1 MLFRSIFK
9 IFLSLV
15 ALIIFI
21 ILLFIASMTWA
32 YYFEVSAVRER
43 FNSGGGMALDLIKTD
58 LIINHNAEQVVALL
72 GKPKASGKSDF
83 SYALGQ
89 CSGFGWLNSIL
100 VVKFENDLVTQLS
113 IERGAP

>member
-1 MLFRSIFK
+1 MKCQQYGSDLTRPHGSNKK
-9 IFLSLV
+9 IHTAK
-15 ALIIFI
+15 ALTLAVFAAEW
-21 ILLFIASMTWA
+21 LL
-32 YYFEVSAVRER
+32 
-43 FNSGGGMALDLIKTD
+43 KTD

-72 GKPKASGKSDF
+72 GKPKASEKSDF

>member
-43 FNSGGGMALDLIKTD
+43 FNSAAWIK
-58 LIINHNAEQVVALL
+58 
-72 GKPKASGKSDF
+72 
-83 SYALGQ
+83 
-89 CSGFGWLNSIL
+89 
-100 VVKFENDLVTQLS
+100 
-113 IERGAP
+113 